1 MPAEN
6 AQNPGNLGNRAGV
19 KARLEPGRGTPMWNF
34 DSDRRAGSG
43 IEIARLPAIQDF
55 KQGDERGV
63 EQAVEQAVDLGLCP
77 PVNRGG

>member
-1 MPAEN
+1 
-6 AQNPGNLGNRAGV
+6 
-19 KARLEPGRGTPMWNF
+19 MWNF

>member
-1 MPAEN
+1 
-6 AQNPGNLGNRAGV
+6 
-19 KARLEPGRGTPMWNF
+19 MWNL

-43 IEIARLPAIQDF
+43 IEMARLPAIQDF
-55 KQGDERGV
+55 KQGDERGVGQAV